1 MESDAPLFLMS
12 NMLQTAAMI
21 AAPILFAS
29 LIVGLLIS
37 IFQVVTQIQEMSLT
51 FVPKL
56 IAAVFVIIIFGNWM
70 LSVWLSYATELIR
83 NIPDF

>member
-12 NMLQTAAMI
+12 NMLKTAAII
-21 AAPILFAS
+21 ASPILFAS

-70 LSVWLSYATELIR
+70 LSVWLSYATELIK